1 MRRNPI
7 FYLLTIFFLL
17 SCTFSEENQIRKTLD
32 RREEALRKKDLSLY
46 LSCISKD
53 YKDKEEDFGRLQ
65 NRIGSYFKTF
75 DRIEYT
81 YWDRSVQIEGE
92 TAVVLQ
98 QFNLEVEK
106 GGKRNRYS
114 GKEALFFKK
123 EGRAWRIMK
132 GLSN

>member
-1 MRRNPI
+1 
-7 FYLLTIFFLL
+7 
-17 SCTFSEENQIRKTLD
+17 LD

-106 GGKRNRYS
+106 GEKRNRYS
-114 GKEALFFKK
+114 GKEALLFKK

>member
-7 FYLLTIFFLL
+7 FYLLTIFLLL

-53 YKDKEEDFGRLQ
+53 YKDKEEDLGRLQ

-92 TAVVLQ
+92 TAMVLQ

-123 EGRAWRIMK
+123 EGRTWRIMK

>member
-1 MRRNPI
+1 MRRNLI
-7 FYLLTIFFLL
+7 FYLLTIFLLL

-53 YKDKEEDFGRLQ
+53 YKDKDEDFGRLQ

-92 TAVVLQ
+92 TA
-98 QFNLEVEK
+98 
-106 GGKRNRYS
+106 
-114 GKEALFFKK
+114 
-123 EGRAWRIMK
+123 I
-132 GLSN
+132 LSPSQTFGSPVRKTF

>member
-7 FYLLTIFFLL
+7 FYLLTIFLLL

-46 LSCISKD
+46 LSCISKG

-106 GGKRNRYS
+106 GEKRNRYS
-114 GKEALFFKK
+114 GKEALLFKK

>member
-1 MRRNPI
+1 MRRNLI
-7 FYLLTIFFLL
+7 FYLLTIFLLL

-98 QFNLEVEK
+98 QFNLDVEK

>member
-7 FYLLTIFFLL
+7 FYLLTIFLLL

-32 RREEALRKKDLSLY
+32 RREEALRKKDLPLY

-98 QFNLEVEK
+98 QFHLEVEK

-123 EGRAWRIMK
+123 EGKAWRIMK

>member
-7 FYLLTIFFLL
+7 FYLFTIFLFL
-17 SCTFSEENQIRKTLD
+17 SCTFSEENQIHKTLD

-53 YKDKEEDFGRLQ
+53 YKDKDEDFGRLQ
-65 NRIGSYFKTF
+65 NRISSYFNTF

-81 YWDRSVQIEGE
+81 YWDRSIQIEE
-92 TAVVLQ
+92 EKALVLQ
-98 QFNLEVEK
+98 QFTLEVEK
-106 GGKRNRYS
+106 GEKKNRYS
-114 GKEALFFKK
+114 GKEILFFKK
-123 EGRAWRIMK
+123 EGRAWRILK